1 MTTLYIDLE
10 TRSSIDLRQANVYRY
25 VGDPLFGILM
35 AAYAVGDG
43 PVEVLTSETDI
54 ASLLEDFRDAVLVA
68 HNAPFERVCLDAIGA
83 KTNIEDW
90 EDTQMWAAEAG
101 YPQGLDRAAQA
112 LGLARKDSAGTRL
125 INMFCKPPFRTARS
139 HPEQWA
145 EFVEYCR
152 QDVVVLRDLHR
163 ALPRP
168 TPQETELYHVDQRIN
183 DRGILVDVP
192 LARAAANAAA
202 ANQARDSYLVRKIT
216 GVSNANSNPQML
228 AYFKGVV
235 PNLQKETVE
244 KALAGD
250 NLTDDQR
257 RVLELRQELALV
269 ASKKYTAALAAVNAD
284 GRLRGQFR
292 FFGAHTGR
300 WSGRGVQMHNLPR
313 ESLDNDADVQLA
325 IYDLLAGRGADAL
338 TLKALVRPMFL
349 GEPQMVVTDY
359 AAIEA
364 RVLAWMAN
372 EEWALEAFRAG
383 RDLYVETAE
392 RMGQGMT
399 RKEGKIAVLALGYN
413 GAIGSL
419 RALGAEGTDDE
430 LLPIVRQ
437 WRAANK
443 NIVRYWRRL
452 EDAFIDGGRVR
463 QVKVERD
470 GPDRHIVL
478 PSGRSLRYHSVKM
491 NGGRL
496 SFASPSGGRIGTYG
510 GSLTENVTQAI
521 ARDLLGHALVR
532 MDKAGLAVIGHV
544 HDEVLVAG
552 GDIDSVTRHM
562 TALPSWATGLPLD
575 AEGFVTERYRKG

>member
-1 MTTLYIDLE
+1 MTILYIDLE
-10 TRSSIDLRQANVYRY
+10 TRSDIDLRGANVYRY
-25 VGDPLFGILM
+25 VESPLFGILM
-35 AAYAVGDG
+35 AAWALDDDPVQVAIGEKAVNEIPGLWD
-43 PVEVLTSETDI
+43 PTVEK
-54 ASLLEDFRDAVLVA
+54 VA
-68 HNAPFERVCLDAIGA
+68 HNSGFERICLSTLHPTTIPEW
-83 KTNIEDW
+83 T
-90 EDTQMWAAEAG
+90 DTQMWAAEAG

-112 LGLARKDSAGTRL
+112 LGLERKDSAGTRL

-168 TPQETELYHVDQRIN
+168 TASEIKLYHVDQRIN
-183 DRGILVDVP
+183 DRGIPVDVP
-192 LARAAANAAA
+192 LAKAAANAAA
-202 ANQARDSYLVRKIT
+202 ANQARDTYLVRKIT
-216 GVSNANSNPQML
+216 GIENPNSNPQMM
-228 AYFKGVV
+228 AWFKGRL

-244 KALAGD
+244 RALAGRG
-250 NLTDDQR
+250 LTEDQR
-257 RVLELRQELALV
+257 KVLELRQELALV
-269 ASKKYTAALAAVNAD
+269 ASKKYTAALAAVNSD

-300 WSGRGVQMHNLPR
+300 WSGRGVQLHNLPR
-313 ESLDNDADVQLA
+313 EALDNDADVQLA
-325 IYDLLAGRGADAL
+325 IYDLLHGRGADAL

-349 GEPQMVVTDY
+349 GPMVVSDY
-359 AAIEA
+359 SAIEA
-364 RVLAWMAN
+364 RVLAWMAG
-372 EEWALEAFRAG
+372 EDWVLEAFRAG

-419 RALGAEGTDDE
+419 RALGAEGTDEE
-430 LLPIVRQ
+430 LLPLVRQ
-437 WRAANK
+437 WRSANRK
-443 NIVRYWRRL
+443 IVQYWRRL
-452 EDAFIDGGRVR
+452 EDVFIDGGRVR

-470 GPDRHIVL
+470 GGDRHIVL
-478 PSGRSLRYHSVKM
+478 PSGRSLRYHKVKM
-491 NGGRL
+491 TDGRL
-496 SFASPSGGRIGTYG
+496 SFNSPSGGRIGTYG

-532 MDKAGLAVIGHV
+532 MDAAGLDVLGHV

-552 GDIDSVTRHM
+552 TDIEAVTSHM
-562 TALPSWATGLPLD
+562 TALPSWAMGLPLD
-575 AEGFVTERYRKG
+575 AEGFITERYRKG